1 MTTSME
7 SAEASDTAVG
17 FGFAEIAY
25 LIRRFD
31 TDSAKQSAKVL
42 RLEEEVQSDQLC
54 VAGSSSLMG
63 RGFATVTDDLE
74 LEGPAVP
81 TAYALS
87 RAHRW
92 TEISLVD
99 QQQTDTVVH
108 LESDKVSL
116 LLQPRTLSTWF
127 VFAQDPDV
135 DGADAELSIIEEHV
149 RNHPGGTAFI
159 RVRTIS
165 SEDHLLIRPDGA
177 GWAVAKVTDP
187 TKDVEETTS
196 LDTPALLAHIRATRG
211 EGRR

>member
-1 MTTSME
+1 MTTSIE
-7 SAEASDTAVG
+7 STEASDTAVG

-25 LIRRFD
+25 MIRMFD
-31 TDSAKQSAKVL
+31 TDSAKKSAQVL

-63 RGFATVTDDLE
+63 RGFVTVVDDLE

-87 RAHRW
+87 KAYRW

-99 QQQTDTVVH
+99 QQKTDTVVH
-108 LESDKVSL
+108 LESDKVSV

-127 VFAQDPDV
+127 VFAQAPDV
-135 DGADAELSIIEEHV
+135 EGADAELSIIEEHV
-149 RNHPGGTAFI
+149 RNHPAGTAFI
-159 RVRTIS
+159 RVRTIA

-177 GWAVAKVTDP
+177 GWAVAKVVDP
-187 TKDVEETTS
+187 TKDVEEITS

-211 EGRR
+211 EDMR